1 MPVHMVVIMMFAIA
15 CFGFRMYMIG
25 VLDGGID
32 EGKRRVVE
40 KKVQGSQCLHT
51 RIQSYT
57 FLAPIFRGRPISRI
71 EFRGWG
77 RSLLEIHIGV
87 LTHYTS
93 GVRNGRLCQELHL
106 HSSAWWAD
114 VCQFQFTTLGW
125 LKLVLNNILKTGW
138 SHN

>member
-51 RIQSYT
+51 RIQTYT
-57 FLAPIFRGRPISRI
+57 LLLLTFRGRPILGI
-71 EFRGWG
+71 GFRVWG
-77 RSLLEIHIGV
+77 RV
-87 LTHYTS
+87 C
-93 GVRNGRLCQELHL
+93 RLCVVKIH
-106 HSSAWWAD
+106 
-114 VCQFQFTTLGW
+114 V
-125 LKLVLNNILKTGW
+125 
-138 SHN
+138 